1 MFEEEDKGIGYWIGE
16 IAFWLGILLAFSK
29 TAELMAAFAP
39 RRFFMFEGVEGIYG
53 ILCALMIE
61 GLFVAMKYDLQRG
74 SGTERARYISA
85 AFAVGAWA
93 FSFAAQFF
101 DSFVIAGKIGELP
114 AELQWFLTYF
124 VPSTPITIAGAIAL
138 VRGLNARK
146 RKAGTQDADDYPFPK
161 QIGGVK
167 KPGASSGMG
176 VGVNGRDEKVSGG
189 VPEMVERASPKA

>member
-85 AFAVGAWA
+85 AFAFGAWA
-93 FSFAAQFF
+93 FSFAAQFL
-101 DSFVIAGKIGELP
+101 DSFVIAGKIGELH

-167 KPGASSGMG
+167 KPGSSVVG
-176 VGVNGRDEKVSGG
+176 VGVNGRDGM
-189 VPEMVERASPKA
+189 PEMAERAGPKGHRPVE

>member
-93 FSFAAQFF
+93 FSFAAQFL

-161 QIGGVK
+161 QIGGIK
-167 KPGASSGMG
+167 KPGASSVMG
-176 VGVNGRDEKVSGG
+176 VGVNGRDN